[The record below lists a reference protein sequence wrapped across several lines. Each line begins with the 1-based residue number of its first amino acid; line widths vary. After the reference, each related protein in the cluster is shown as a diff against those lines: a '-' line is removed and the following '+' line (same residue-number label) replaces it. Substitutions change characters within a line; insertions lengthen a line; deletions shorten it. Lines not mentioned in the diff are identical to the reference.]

1 MTRRSVLRTSSAFT
15 LCGALLLLGGCKSMT
30 GSCHKPHAYSDAK
43 NLPPLHVPVGLDGPD
58 TRAAVRIPELTEP
71 EVPRDKKDP
80 CLEEPPKFDTASS
93 GRPTS

>member
-1 MTRRSVLRTSSAFT
+1 MTRRSVRASSVFT
-15 LCGALLLLGGCKSMT
+15 ACGALLLLGGCKSMT

-43 NLPPLHVPVGLDGPD
+43 SLAPLQIPVGLDGPD

-71 EVPRDKKDP
+71 EVPRGKKDP

-93 GRPTS
+93 VRPTS